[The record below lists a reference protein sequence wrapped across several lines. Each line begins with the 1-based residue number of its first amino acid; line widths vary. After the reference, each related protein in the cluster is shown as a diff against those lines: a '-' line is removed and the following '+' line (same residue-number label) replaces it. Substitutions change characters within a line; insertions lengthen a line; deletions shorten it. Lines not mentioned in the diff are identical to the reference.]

1 MWNTND
7 VPRTGQPSRERVG
20 SASRAF
26 AVLDLLAESGP
37 LGTNEI
43 ARRTGTTPS
52 TVSRHLGTLV
62 ESSLVEHDA
71 ATGRYRLGLRLV
83 RLASAVLARLDVRD
97 VARPHLEALVAETGE
112 TTTLSVPAEPDA
124 ITVDFVASP
133 HYVHGVTG
141 LGRPSVAHAT
151 AAGQGDARLRRIA
164 CPSPPLTAYTER
176 TITDPAALEAELAK
190 IRKAGWAEAYEE
202 REPELNA
209 IAAPV
214 WSTPRRPRRDRRGAG
229 PDPALRP
236 RRRTQGAAAPARP
249 RGRDLGRARL
259 QYEPLTPGIQLVPAS
274 GTRAIAAASTV
285 SATRSSGSRLW
296 TCDLPH
302 ARASVCVSS
311 VSTRR

>member
-1 MWNTND
+1 MA
-7 VPRTGQPSRERVG
+7 RTGQPSRERVG
-20 SASRAF
+20 SASRAL
-26 AVLDLLAESGP
+26 AMLDVLAESGP

-62 ESSLVEHDA
+62 EARLVEHDR
-71 ATGRYRLGLRLV
+71 TNGRYRLGLHLV
-83 RLASAVLARLDVRD
+83 RLATSVLARLDVRAI
-97 VARPHLEALVAETGE
+97 ARPHLEALVAATGE

-151 AAGQGDARLRRIA
+151 AAGKVMLAFANRM
-164 CPSPPLTAYTER
+164 PEPPLTAFTER
-176 TITDPAALEAELAK
+176 TITDPAALELELAR

-214 WSTPRRPRRDRRGAG
+214 WSAPGDLAAIVAVQGPIPRF
-229 PDPALRP
+229 
-236 RRRTQGAAAPARP
+236 
-249 RGRDLGRARL
+249 GRAVAHRAV
-259 QYEPLTPGIQLVPAS
+259 PGLLDRSA
-274 GTRAIAAASTV
+274 AISAELGFST
-285 SATRSSGSRLW
+285 SR
-296 TCDLPH
+296 
-302 ARASVCVSS
+302 
-311 VSTRR
+311 

>member
-1 MWNTND
+1 MWNTNG

-20 SASRAF
+20 SATRAL
-26 AVLDLLAESGP
+26 AMLDLLAESGP

-62 ESSLVEHDA
+62 EATLVEHDA
-71 ATGRYRLGLRLV
+71 ATGQYRLGLHLV
-83 RLASAVLARLDVRD
+83 RLASAVLARLDVRAI
-97 VARPHLEALVAETGE
+97 ARPHLEALVAATGE

-151 AAGQGDARLRRIA
+151 AAGKAMLAFGGRRA
-164 CPSPPLTAYTER
+164 TPPLVAYTER
-176 TITDPAALEAELAK
+176 TITDARALESELAR
-190 IRKAGWAEAYEE
+190 IRKQGWADAYEE

-214 WSTPRRPRRDRRGAG
+214 WSSLGQLAGILAVQGPVPRFGRAVARKALPLLLDHAAALSAELGADVRRDA
-229 PDPALRP
+229 
-236 RRRTQGAAAPARP
+236 
-249 RGRDLGRARL
+249 
-259 QYEPLTPGIQLVPAS
+259 
-274 GTRAIAAASTV
+274 
-285 SATRSSGSRLW
+285 
-296 TCDLPH
+296 
-302 ARASVCVSS
+302 
-311 VSTRR
+311 